1 MARLPGI
8 LVRNWPLKL
17 AALALAAILW
27 VFVAAEET
35 TSQLVA
41 VQVNV
46 NLPADLALSRAVP
59 PVRVL
64 VTGPG
69 RELIKLY
76 ASPPLIHATIPAG
89 AGPPRWRLTVSPSDV
104 QISRTARVN
113 IQDIEPR
120 TIDFDLDRVTR
131 RDVPVAVRGV
141 LEAESGF
148 AIARPLVISPTHVR
162 VTGPRAL
169 VMAVDSFVTEPMEVR
184 GVTGTF
190 ERTIAL
196 DTASRPLMRV
206 TPREVTVTG
215 RVRRRQ

>member
-1 MARLPGI
+1 MPALPAI
-8 LVRNWPLKL
+8 LTRNWPLKL
-17 AALALAAILW
+17 AALALAVILW

-41 VQVNV
+41 VQVELS
-46 NLPADLALSRAVP
+46 LPQDLALAKQP
-59 PVRVL
+59 PQVRVL

-76 ASPPLIHATIPAG
+76 ATPPVIRATMPAG
-89 AGPPRWRLTVSPSDV
+89 AGPPRWRLSVSPSDV
-104 QISRTARVN
+104 QLSRTARVS

-120 TIDFDLDRVTR
+120 TLEFEVDRVTR

-148 AIARPLVISPTHVR
+148 AIGRPLAISPALVR
-162 VTGPRAL
+162 VTGARAL
-169 VMAVDSFVTEPMEVR
+169 VVALDSFPTDPVEIR
-184 GVTGTF
+184 GVTGPF

-196 DTASRPLMRV
+196 DTLSHPLLRV
-206 TPREVTVTG
+206 TPREVTISG
-215 RVRRRQ
+215 RARHR